1 MLVELR
7 VQDLGVIEAVTLE
20 LEPGMTALTGETGA
34 GKTLLVEALELL
46 VGGRA
51 DPVLV
56 RPGADQALVE
66 GRFVVGEEE
75 VILARAIA
83 TKGRSRAWIDGRMA
97 PVSALAGVGA
107 GLVDLHGQHAHQSLL
122 DPATQRRSLDVFCAI
137 DLGPLTDARAA
148 VRGLTT
154 ELESLGGD
162 ERARA
167 REIDLLRHQLT
178 EIDGAGL
185 SDPDED
191 ESLAVTED
199 RLAEAGAHREAAAS
213 ALAALDGEGDGAA
226 VRGAPVSGGSAL
238 DLIGA
243 ARSALSGR
251 APLGELARRL
261 AALQAD
267 AADVASELRQVVET
281 WEDDPER
288 LAEIRTRRNLLREL
302 TRKYG
307 EGIAGVLAYA
317 EEIRTRVASLESV
330 EERAGAL
337 QTEITAAGAQLAA
350 VEAEVGRARRRGAP
364 DLARAVEER
373 LRTLAM
379 PRARLEVTVGER
391 DPGEDVA
398 FALGANPG
406 EAVLPLAK
414 VASGGELARAMLA
427 LRLVLT
433 DAPPSIVFD
442 EVDAGIGGE
451 AALAVGRALAEVATR
466 HQVLVVTHLAQVA
479 AYAGHQI
486 AVRKEVTGGRT
497 TAVTEALDG
506 EARVVELARMLSGQ
520 PGSPTARRHAE
531 ELLAQ
536 ARPGTTPARRSR
548 GRSA

>member
-97 PVSALAGVGA
+97 PVSALAEVGA

-122 DPATQRRSLDVFCAI
+122 DPATQRRSLDVFCAL

-148 VRGLTT
+148 LRGLTT

-185 SDPDED
+185 GDPDED

-226 VRGAPVSGGSAL
+226 VRGAQVSGGSAL

-243 ARSALSGR
+243 AQSALSGR

-267 AADVASELRQVVET
+267 ASDVASELRQVVET
-281 WEDDPER
+281 WEDDPEL
-288 LAEIRTRRNLLREL
+288 LAEIRARRNLLREL

-307 EGIAGVLAYA
+307 EGISGVLAYA

-337 QTEITAAGAQLAA
+337 QNEITAAGAQLAA

-520 PGSPTARRHAE
+520 PGSSTARRHAE
-531 ELLAQ
+531 ELLTQ
-536 ARPGTTPARRSR
+536 ARPGTTSARRSR

>member
-7 VQDLGVIEAVTLE
+7 VKDLGVIESVTLD

-66 GRFVVGEEE
+66 GRFIVDDEE

-83 TKGRSRAWIDGRMA
+83 VKGRSRAWIDGRMA
-97 PVSALAGVGA
+97 PVSALAEAGA
-107 GLVDLHGQHAHQSLL
+107 RLVDLHGQHAHQSLL
-122 DPATQRRSLDVFCAI
+122 DPAVQRRSLDAFAAI
-137 DLGPLTDARAA
+137 DLDPLIAARAA
-148 VRGLTT
+148 CRTLAA
-154 ELESLGGD
+154 ELDALGGD

-167 REIDLLRHQLT
+167 REIDLLRHQLS
-178 EIDGAGL
+178 EIDSAGL

-191 ESLAVTED
+191 AALAREEE
-199 RLAEAGAHREAAAS
+199 RLAEASAHRQAAAA
-213 ALAALDGEGDGAA
+213 ALAALDAEDA
-226 VRGAPVSGGSAL
+226 SGSATSTGRGPTGAL
-238 DLIGA
+238 DQIGLA
-243 ARSALSGR
+243 HGALAGR
-251 APLGELARRL
+251 APLAELAARL
-261 AALQAD
+261 SALQAD
-267 AADVASELRQVVET
+267 AADVASDLRLVVET

-288 LAEIRTRRNLLREL
+288 LADIRTRRNLLHEL
-302 TRKYG
+302 SRKYA
-307 EGIAGVLAYA
+307 EEITGVLAYA
-317 EEIRTRVASLESV
+317 EEIRLRVTTLESV
-330 EERAGAL
+330 EERASVL
-337 QTEITAAGAQLAA
+337 QAELDSAEVRLAA
-350 VEAEVGRARRRGAP
+350 VEAEVGAARRRGAP
-364 DLARAVEER
+364 KLARAVEAR
-373 LRTLAM
+373 LQKLAM

-398 FALGANPG
+398 FLLGANPG

-433 DAPPSIVFD
+433 DAPPTIVFD

-451 AALAVGRALAEVATR
+451 AALAVGQALAEVASR

-479 AYAGHQI
+479 ASAGHQV
-486 AVRKEVTGGRT
+486 AVHKEVTGERT
-497 TAVTEALDG
+497 VAITDSLEP

-520 PGSPTARRHAE
+520 PDSATARRHAE
-531 ELLAQ
+531 ELLTEAS
-536 ARPGTTPARRSR
+536 TTGASTTGGRKRR
-548 GRSA
+548 